1 MILHEI
7 KEKQIE
13 RALIIGVWT
22 EKQEKHIAESLL
34 KELSMLADTAHIPV
48 VHSELIRLREKTPST
63 LLGSGKIEELD
74 GIIHEHT
81 ADAVIFD
88 TSISPLQQR
97 NLEAA
102 WNVQVFDRSE
112 LIIKIFA
119 QRAHTKEAQLQVELA
134 RLEYFL
140 PRLLHAHDDLHR
152 QKGGRYGTKD
162 AGEKQ
167 LELDRRYIENRIVHI
182 KKELIEVRKVRE
194 TQRKRREK
202 SGILHI
208 SLVGYTNAGKST
220 LFNRLTK
227 ASVYAENKLFAT
239 LDTTTRRICLSGREL
254 IITDTVGFIRNLPHG
269 LIAAFK
275 ATLEEA
281 VFSDMLLIV
290 ADASDPECEEQ
301 IATTR
306 KVLSEIGCGGIPARI
321 VMNKI
326 DLQTHHANAD
336 FSVSALTGE
345 GIDALLEFFKNLT
358 VCEYPK

>member
-1 MILHEI
+1 MVLHEI
-7 KEKQIE
+7 KQKQVQ
-13 RALIIGVWT
+13 RALTIGVWT
-22 EKQEKHIAESLL
+22 EKQEKQTAESLL

-48 VHSELIRLREKTPST
+48 VHSELIRIREKIPST
-63 LLGSGKIEELD
+63 LLGSGKIEELL
-74 GIIHEHT
+74 ILIREHN
-81 ADAVIFD
+81 ADTVIFD
-88 TSISPLQQR
+88 TSLSPLQQR

-167 LELDRRYIENRIVHI
+167 LELDRRYIEKRIVHI

-227 ASVYAENKLFAT
+227 ASVYAEDKLFAT
-239 LDTTTRRICLSGREL
+239 LDTTTRRICLNEREL
-254 IITDTVGFIRNLPHG
+254 VITDTVGFIRNLPHG

-281 VFSDMLLIV
+281 VYSDLLLIV

-306 KVLSEIGCGGIPARI
+306 NVLAEIGCAGIPARI

-326 DLQTHHANAD
+326 DLQNNHTHAD
-336 FSVSALTGE
+336 FYVSALTGA
-345 GIDALLEFFKNLT
+345 GIQTLLDFFKGVT
-358 VCEYPK
+358 IK